1 MSYANGIAKIDKL
14 TLPALKY
21 HYKNLKETCG
31 FSFEKSFAMQFA
43 EELAEEKGNCHQ
55 CKRQFYIA
63 YIRNWVSF
71 YWKLSKAERP
81 KMSDLTLKTL
91 HELGYDQPRFL

>member
-1 MSYANGIAKIDKL
+1 MIYADSTVKINKL

-31 FSFEKSFAMQFA
+31 FSFDRAYAMKFA
-43 EELAEEKGNCHQ
+43 EELAAEKGNCNQ
-55 CKRQFYIA
+55 CKRQFYID

-71 YWKLSKAERP
+71 YWNLSEAERP
-81 KMSDLTLKTL
+81 KMADLTLKTL
-91 HELGYDQPRFL
+91 RELGYDQPKFL